1 VKGSPRFSKALWLRG
16 VVFTVLV
23 PGAVGFYVPF
33 SLLKH
38 ASLRGGG
45 WAIGWLPIA
54 VGTLLY
60 GFSLIRFLLAGG
72 TPAIFFTR
80 HLRVVIGEEPA
91 VLEARGPY
99 RFSRNPMYLG
109 VVLVVLGQASLFAS
123 KVIASYGLVL
133 FLLFHGVVVLIEEPH
148 LRAEHGAR
156 YKQYCGKVPRWF
168 GPLH

>member
-1 VKGSPRFSKALWLRG
+1 M
-16 VVFTVLV
+16 FTVLV

-45 WAIGWLPIA
+45 WATGWLPIA

-80 HLRVVIGEEPA
+80 HLRALIGEEPGA
-91 VLEARGPY
+91 LEAGGPY

-109 VVLVVLGQASLFAS
+109 VWLVVMGQAILFAS
-123 KVIASYGLVL
+123 KGIAIYSLVL
-133 FLLFHGVVVLIEEPH
+133 FLLFHVVVVFIEEPH

-156 YKQYCGKVPRWF
+156 YAQYCGKVPRWF